1 MLFRSA
7 EQNNIICTNQLH
19 QLIQRERNKRA
30 NTLATQFGTLAH
42 QQDVLEAQWQQQY
55 GTKPIDTA
63 TELGQTLK
71 QVYSKIL
78 RVSRVLREVYS
89 DTEAAREVR
98 DEERHQ
104 NLLNKL
110 EAIHKTL
117 TKNHTELV
125 NVIQQEFATTR
136 QLLKNEFERLIKEG
150 LQPIHQAL
158 NQLVDGMEVLH
169 QDLLQVNQHLVK
181 LHQSMDDVKGLI
193 EKNTDALEQLH
204 QDLGSV
210 HQAVKAMHQDM
221 NQGYDKQAQMLKQLN
236 HSLQTGFQQVH
247 HDLQLQQ
254 QQDAE
259 HHRESLEIQ
268 NRLLDTTTDIVS
280 GIDDLGTQIT
290 NSTQNQTEA
299 LLTQMAEGS
308 AIFKTSQEGIL
319 EAIKEQTEQGIVNT
333 NELLSAQNETRQAL
347 TEQFQTN
354 LNQVRESVSESSS
367 SCIFF
372 C

>member
-1 MLFRSA
+1 
-7 EQNNIICTNQLH
+7 
-19 QLIQRERNKRA
+19 LILIKFLRKR
-30 NTLATQFGTLAH
+30 
-42 QQDVLEAQWQQQY
+42 VAQ
-55 GTKPIDTA
+55 
-63 TELGQTLK
+63 
-71 QVYSKIL
+71 
-78 RVSRVLREVYS
+78 
-89 DTEAAREVR
+89 
-98 DEERHQ
+98 
-104 NLLNKL
+104 
-110 EAIHKTL
+110 AIHKTL